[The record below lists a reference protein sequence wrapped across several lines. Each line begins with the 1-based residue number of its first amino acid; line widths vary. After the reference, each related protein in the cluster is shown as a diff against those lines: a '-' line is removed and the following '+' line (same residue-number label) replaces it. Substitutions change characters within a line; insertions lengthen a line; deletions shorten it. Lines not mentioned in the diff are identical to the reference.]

1 DAPVRR
7 SLPEL
12 RVADE
17 SVAEAVT
24 IRHLLTHSSGIDGDN
39 FADTGRGDDALEK
52 DVASCAE
59 LLQVHPP
66 GGPSSYCNPGFSLL
80 GRVIGVAPGEVWD
93 SAMRTRLFEPMQLTH

>member
-17 SVAEAVT
+17 SVAETVT

-52 DVASCAE
+52 YVASCAE
-59 LLQVHPP
+59 LLQVHPL
-66 GGPSSYCNPGFSLL
+66 GGTMWYCTTVFSLL
-80 GRVIGVAPGEVWD
+80 GRVIEAATGEVGD
-93 SAMRTRLFEPMQLTH
+93 SAMRTRLLEPMQ